1 MTKIKTWR
9 SDMYEKMNIA
19 IVGCGG
25 IAEAHCQTVLG
36 KDENIKLY
44 MYDVDN
50 DRAEALCNKY
60 CGVGCFKTYEDVL
73 ASKDIDIV
81 DICVP
86 HDEHVQVVVKA
97 AEAGKH
103 ILSEKPIAK
112 TLAEADQIL
121 DVVKSAGVRLFVA
134 ECYRFYPSA
143 VKAKEFMDK
152 GIIGKPFLIQVNSLQ
167 LHTPSG
173 WRRDK
178 EKTGGG
184 VLIDRGIHFV
194 NYFRLLGGKVKTVFA
209 TFNHDTILAMEGE
222 DTATIHTKFE
232 NGATGQLVV
241 SWGMRMFTPYP
252 WMAVYGS
259 EGTMFDMG
267 DGFHVFSATD
277 PKYNDNGKPVRL
289 FDTMLEAY
297 IIPEEMQHFV
307 DRMRDGKEFAVTGE
321 EARADLEIVELAA
334 KSAETG
340 EAIHIP

>member
-1 MTKIKTWR
+1 
-9 SDMYEKMNIA
+9 MYEKMKIA
-19 IVGCGG
+19 IIGCGG

-36 KDENIKLY
+36 NDENIKLY
-44 MYDVDN
+44 MYDVDY
-50 DRAEALCNKY
+50 DRAEALCKKY
-60 CGVGCFKTYEDVL
+60 SGAGCFKTYEEVL
-73 ASKDIDIV
+73 TSKDIDVV

-86 HDEHVQVVVKA
+86 HDEHLSVVIA
-97 AEAGKH
+97 ATKAGKH
-103 ILSEKPIAK
+103 ILSEKPIAR

-121 DVVKSAGVRLFVA
+121 DAVKKAGVRFFVA

-143 VKAKEFMDK
+143 VKARELIDE
-152 GIIGKPFLIQVNSLQ
+152 GVIGKPFLIHVNSLQ
-167 LHTPSG
+167 FHTPSG

-194 NYFRLLGGKVKTVFA
+194 NYLRLVGGKIKTIFA

-222 DTATIHTKFE
+222 DTATIQVKYE

-241 SWGMRMFTPYP
+241 SWGMRMFTPFP
-252 WMAVYGS
+252 WLAVYGS

-267 DGFHVFSATD
+267 DGFYAFSTTD
-277 PKYNDNGKPVRL
+277 PRYNDNGKPVRL

-297 IIPEEMQHFV
+297 TIPAEMQHFV

-321 EARADLEIVELAA
+321 EARADLEIVEVATR
-334 KSAETG
+334 SAETG
-340 EAIHIP
+340 QAFNIA

>member
-1 MTKIKTWR
+1 
-9 SDMYEKMNIA
+9 MYEKMGIA

-44 MYDVDN
+44 MYDVDYN
-50 DRAEALCNKY
+50 RAEALSKKY
-60 CGVGCFKTYEDVL
+60 SGTGCFKTYEEVL
-73 ASKDIDIV
+73 ASKDIDVV

-86 HDEHVQVVVKA
+86 HDEHLSVVTA
-97 AEAGKH
+97 AAKAGKH
-103 ILSEKPIAK
+103 ILSEKPIAR

-121 DVVKSAGVRLFVA
+121 DAVKKAGIRFFVA

-143 VKAKEFMDK
+143 VKARELIDE
-152 GIIGKPFLIQVNSLQ
+152 GVIGKPFLIHVNSLQ
-167 LHTPSG
+167 FHTPSG

-194 NYFRLLGGKVKTVFA
+194 NYLRLVGGKIKTVFA

-222 DTATIHTKFE
+222 DTATIQVKYE
-232 NGATGQLVV
+232 NGATGQLIV
-241 SWGMRMFTPYP
+241 SWGMRMFTPFQ
-252 WMAVYGS
+252 WLAVYGS

-267 DGFHVFSATD
+267 DGFYVFSATD
-277 PKYNDNGKPVRL
+277 SRYNDNGKPVRL

-297 IIPEEMQHFV
+297 TIPAEMQHFV

-321 EARADLEIVELAA
+321 EARADLEIVEVAA
-334 KSAETG
+334 RSAEIG
-340 EAIHIP
+340 QAISVS

>member
-1 MTKIKTWR
+1 
-9 SDMYEKMNIA
+9 MYEKMGIA

-44 MYDVDN
+44 MYDVDYN
-50 DRAEALCNKY
+50 RAEALCKKY
-60 CGVGCFKTYEDVL
+60 SGAGCFRTYEEVL
-73 ASKDIDIV
+73 ASKYIDVV

-86 HDEHVQVVVKA
+86 HDEHLSVVIAAVK
-97 AEAGKH
+97 AGKH
-103 ILSEKPIAK
+103 ILSEKPIAR

-121 DVVKSAGVRLFVA
+121 DAVKKSGVRFFVA

-143 VKAKEFMDK
+143 VKARELIDE
-152 GIIGKPFLIQVNSLQ
+152 GVVGKPFLIHVNSLQ
-167 LHTPSG
+167 FHTPSG

-194 NYFRLLGGKVKTVFA
+194 NYLRLVGGKIKTVFA

-222 DTATIHTKFE
+222 DTATIQVKYE
-232 NGATGQLVV
+232 NGATGQLIV
-241 SWGMRMFTPYP
+241 SWVMRMFTPFP
-252 WMAVYGS
+252 WLAVYGS

-267 DGFHVFSATD
+267 DGFYVFSTTD
-277 PKYNDNGKPVRL
+277 PRYNDNGKPVRL

-297 IIPEEMQHFV
+297 IIPAEMQHFV

-321 EARADLEIVELAA
+321 EARADLEIVEVATR
-334 KSAETG
+334 SAETG
-340 EAIHIP
+340 QAVNFTHD

>member
-1 MTKIKTWR
+1 
-9 SDMYEKMNIA
+9 MYEKMGIA
-19 IVGCGG
+19 IIGCGG

-44 MYDVDN
+44 MYDVDYN
-50 DRAEALCNKY
+50 RAESLCKKY
-60 CGVGCFKTYEDVL
+60 SGSGCFKTYDEVL
-73 ASKDIDIV
+73 VSKEIDIV

-86 HDEHVQVVVKA
+86 HDEHLSVVLA
-97 AEAGKH
+97 ATKAGKH

-112 TLAEADQIL
+112 TLSEADQIL
-121 DVVKSAGVRLFVA
+121 DAVKKSGVRFFVA

-143 VKAKEFMDK
+143 VKARELIDE
-152 GIIGKPFLIQVNSLQ
+152 GVIGKPFLIHVNSLQ
-167 LHTPSG
+167 FHTPSG

-194 NYFRLLGGKVKTVFA
+194 NYLRLVGGKINTVFA

-222 DTATIHTKFE
+222 DTATIQVKYE

-241 SWGMRMFTPYP
+241 SWGMRMFTPFP
-252 WMAVYGS
+252 WLAVYGS

-267 DGFHVFSATD
+267 DGFYVFSATD
-277 PKYNDNGKPVRL
+277 PRYNDNGKPVRL

-297 IIPEEMQHFV
+297 TIPAEMQHFV
-307 DRMRDGKEFAVTGE
+307 DRMRDEKEFAVTGE
-321 EARADLEIVELAA
+321 EARADLEIVEVATR
-334 KSAETG
+334 SAETG
-340 EAIHIP
+340 QAINIA

>member
-1 MTKIKTWR
+1 
-9 SDMYEKMNIA
+9 MYEKMGIA
-19 IVGCGG
+19 IIGCGG

-44 MYDVDN
+44 MYDIDYS
-50 DRAEALCNKY
+50 RAEALCKKY
-60 CGVGCFKTYEDVL
+60 NASGCFKTYEDVL
-73 ASKDIDIV
+73 MSKDIDIV

-86 HDEHVQVVVKA
+86 HDEHVSVVLKA
-97 AEAGKH
+97 TQAGKH
-103 ILSEKPIAK
+103 ILSEKPIAR
-112 TLAEADQIL
+112 TLAEADLIL
-121 DVVKSAGVRLFVA
+121 DAVKSSGVRFFVA

-143 VKAKEFMDK
+143 LKAKELIDK
-152 GIIGKPFLIQVNSLQ
+152 GTIGKPFLIQVNSLQ
-167 LHTPSG
+167 FHTPSG

-178 EKTGGG
+178 GKTGGG

-194 NYFRLLGGKVKTVFA
+194 NYFRLLGGKVKTLFA
-209 TFNHDTILAMEGE
+209 TFNHDTISAMEGE
-222 DTATIHTKFE
+222 DTATIQAIFE

-241 SWGMRMFTPYP
+241 SWGMRMFTPFA

-267 DGFHVFSATD
+267 DGFYVFSAND
-277 PKYNDNGKPVRL
+277 PQYNDNGKPVRL
-289 FDTMLEAY
+289 FDTMLERY

-334 KSAETG
+334 RSVETG
-340 EAIHIP
+340 RAIDLTNE